1 MAIERGTRATIIKN
15 WIANFAGLATHE
27 ELKETEKVIS
37 STNMGTEQ
45 RLFVGP
51 VKLIYRVVDIFCGNC
66 K

>member
-1 MAIERGTRATIIKN
+1 MANERGVRATIIKN
-15 WIANFAGLATHE
+15 WIADFAGFATHE

-37 STNMGTEQ
+37 STNMGTER

-51 VKLIYRVVDIFCGNC
+51 VKLIYRAVDMVCGNC